1 MAYLYKNYSLVF
13 PQVNTLYS
21 EGGIEMRDGYAHVK
35 AIFRA
40 TQETA
45 NLEFANWGGGV
56 DILLDN
62 VLLIQE

>member
-21 EGGIEMRDGYAHVK
+21 EGGIEMRDGCAHVK